1 MLIEHIS
8 VSRKQCY
15 EQCPIQYKY
24 RYHEKVQSNEPIADH
39 FVYGTLIHKIVEE
52 YIKEQ
57 GKKEIYQIAL
67 DIFKNKILLEDN
79 TPNPQLPEQYKKNL
93 KLHLNNL
100 KKLSDQIG
108 YDGYLEWDFFYDLEP
123 PNKKCIKGFIDR
135 LIIRDE
141 KYFILDYKTT
151 KKGMWRKNQNTIR
164 NDLQL
169 RIYSRIV
176 QKTFNAKPEN
186 IRAALFYILDSDL
199 ISTKFT
205 EESLEMAEKELLDTY
220 NEIKNIDVN
229 DIFGKTGNHCRF
241 CQYKKICPY
250 YSLT

>member
-24 RYHEKVQSNEPIADH
+24 KYHEKIQSNEPIADH

-67 DIFKNKILLEDN
+67 DVFKNKILLEDSK
-79 TPNPQLPEQYKKNL
+79 TNPQLPEQYKKNL

-108 YDGYLEWDFFYDLEP
+108 YDGHLEWDFFYDLDS

-135 LIIRDE
+135 LIIRGE

-176 QKTFNAKPEN
+176 QKTFNVKAEN

-205 EESLEMAEKELLDTY
+205 EESLATAEKELLDTY
-220 NEIKNIDVN
+220 NEIKDIDVN
-229 DIFGKTGNHCRF
+229 NVFGKTGNHCRF
-241 CQYKKICPY
+241 CQYRKICPY
-250 YSLT
+250 YSIL